1 MDFPIAT
8 IVLLI
13 LGLTSLGRGLK
24 SFSWEKLS
32 NRETA
37 SRLVL
42 IPLGASLC
50 SFILLGQF
58 GSGDILSGLWI
69 YSCFVTVILALSW
82 IALWAGYRCFPGDE
96 PLNLDARTNRYQ
108 AFFVVASSILAFLY
122 GIVDKDLNRGLICT
136 LCALV
141 VSGFLTGLAIL
152 LVRAQRLR

>member
-8 IVLLI
+8 IMLLM
-13 LGLTSLGRGLK
+13 LGLTSLCRGIN

-32 NRETA
+32 NREIA

-58 GSGDILSGLWI
+58 GSGDILSGLWV
-69 YSCFVTVILALSW
+69 YSGFITVILALSW
-82 IALWAGYRCFPGDE
+82 IALWAGYRCFRGDA

-108 AFFVVASSILAFLY
+108 AFFVVASSLLAFLY
-122 GIVDKDLNRGLICT
+122 GFIDKDLNRGLVYT

-141 VSGFLTGLAIL
+141 VSGFLTGFAIL
-152 LVRAQRLR
+152 LVRAQR